1 MYAYVFLRYGNF
13 IPATL
18 FFPSWASLSGENNYW
33 KRLLWWMYSICLTCQ
48 LDLNVSI
55 TILIGKAVLV
65 SFFFPLLP
73 FFGILLILYLE
84 GLDCHFGHHLL
95 PIFLPRTQ
103 SIPWL
108 LSCHSQRNPSGPEG
122 ILHTPMNRANGQK
135 HRTLDDMVVRR
146 FYSHQFCLD
155 WET

>member
-1 MYAYVFLRYGNF
+1 MYVYVFFRYGNF

-18 FFPSWASLSGENNYW
+18 FSPPGASLSGENNYW
-33 KRLLWWMYSICLTCQ
+33 KRLLWWMYKICLTCQ
-48 LDLNVSI
+48 LDLNVST
-55 TILIGKAVLV
+55 TINSSFSL
-65 SFFFPLLP
+65 FFFFIIAL
-73 FFGILLILYLE
+73 FGILLVLYLE

-95 PIFLPRTQ
+95 PHFPVPK

-108 LSCHSQRNPSGPEG
+108 LSCRSQTIPSGPEG

-155 WET
+155 WEV